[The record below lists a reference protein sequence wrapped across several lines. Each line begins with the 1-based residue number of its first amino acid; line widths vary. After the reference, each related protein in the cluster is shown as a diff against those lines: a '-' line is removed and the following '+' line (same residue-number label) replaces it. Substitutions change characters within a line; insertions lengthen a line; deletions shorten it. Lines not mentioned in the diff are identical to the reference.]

1 MNVSHLSDD
10 YESGFQGFGSEG
22 GEIAF
27 EPKFKSVQSQLSDP
41 REHLPY
47 LGNYSAVGL
56 CGSGLQHLWEI

>member
-1 MNVSHLSDD
+1 MDVSHLSDD
-10 YESGFQGFGSEG
+10 YESDFQGFGSEG

-27 EPKFKSVQSQLSDP
+27 EPKFRSVQSQLSDP
-41 REHLPY
+41 RVHMPY